1 MAMPRPNLVTSAAV
15 AVTLAVALLVFSAL
29 NRGDEVAVPS
39 PPPAQASTSADDR
52 IRALQ
57 GAVERRPRDGDAY
70 AALADAYLQKV
81 RDGGDPSFYARAEE
95 ALATGRIREPRN
107 PAVATGLG
115 TLALARHEFREALRL
130 GREARALAPA
140 TVRPLGVIADAQ
152 VELGRYDAAART
164 LQRMVDLKPNLA
176 SYSRVS
182 YFRELHGDLDGAVA
196 AMRLAVSSG
205 GDARENVAYVE
216 TLLGNLELERGRPG
230 AARAAYDAALA
241 RFVGHAPATAGLA
254 RLEAVAGR
262 LDLAII
268 RYRELVQRLPLPE
281 YVIALGEAQLAAGRT
296 REARAAFELVRAEQ
310 ALLEENGVNTDV
322 ELAVFEAD
330 HGDRRRAVVLAR
342 RGYRA
347 APGVRSADALGW
359 ALTRAGRPDEGLR
372 YGRRSLRL
380 GWRDAPALYH
390 AGMSARGAGRPLEA
404 QRLLRRALGAGYLA
418 PLHRA
423 HARRALRRLR

>member
-241 RFVGHAPATAGLA
+241 RFEGYAPATAGLA